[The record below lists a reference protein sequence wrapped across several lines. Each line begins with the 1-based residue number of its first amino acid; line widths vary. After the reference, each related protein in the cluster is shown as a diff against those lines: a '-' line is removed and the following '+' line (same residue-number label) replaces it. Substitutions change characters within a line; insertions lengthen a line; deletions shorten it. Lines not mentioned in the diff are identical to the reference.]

1 MSSMEDYKRAY
12 ETQREA
18 RRLAETLLE
27 QRSFELY
34 QKNQSLKAAMDQL
47 TAKQQELIA
56 QEKLASI
63 GQLSAGLA
71 HEINNPNAFVQSNID
86 TLKSYIDTLKSY
98 ITNLL
103 QAFHSLETLQQPPTK
118 EAISDIRKQYD
129 IDYIMEDVDALLK
142 ETYYGTQRI
151 ENIIK
156 GLKYFTQPN
165 RQHNV
170 HFDINSCIAHTA
182 GLIRSEVGDEL
193 EIQEHYEDIPQID
206 GMPQLFSQAISSV
219 LKNAAESQ
227 SDSKSI
233 SVSTHFQDNQIRIE
247 IKDEGIGIPV
257 ESLQKVFDPFYTTKQ
272 SANGMG
278 LPIAQAII
286 QQHDGSIQL
295 TSSEDAG
302 TTVTILLPAAH

>member
-27 QRSFELY
+27 QRSLELY
-34 QKNQSLKAAMDQL
+34 QKNQSLKAAMEQL

-86 TLKSYIDTLKSY
+86 TLKSYI
-98 ITNLL
+98 TNLL
-103 QAFHSLETLQQPPTK
+103 QAFQSLETLQQPPTK
-118 EAISDIRKQYD
+118 ETISDIRKQYD

-182 GLIRSEVGDEL
+182 GLIRSEVGEEL

-233 SVSTHFQDNQIRIE
+233 SVSTRYQDNQIKIE
-247 IKDEGIGIPV
+247 VKDEGIGIPV

-286 QQHDGSIQL
+286 RQHDGSIQL
-295 TSSEDAG
+295 TSSEDVG